1 MSDPSHLPEERPVLY
16 SQVRD
21 SIEDGDI
28 ILFRGNKHISQAIAQ
43 ISNSAYSHAGLV
55 LTWFGRRLLLSAEAP
70 KIQAIPLSV
79 AVAAYDGRVDWYKLE
94 AEARARLNIQKLAM
108 EALANLGVEYGTT
121 KLFDLAAHFVFGA
134 DVPDDEVRPRTMICS
149 QYVSR
154 CFRIGGSDLSPKSD
168 LATVPG
174 EIAASPL
181 VAYIAT
187 LAKEAKDVEELRDN
201 GVFS

>member
-1 MSDPSHLPEERPVLY
+1 MSDPSHLPVERRVFY

-28 ILFRGNKHISQAIAQ
+28 ILFRGNKQISQAIAQ
-43 ISNSAYSHAGLV
+43 ISRSAYSHAGLV
-55 LTWFGRRLLLSAEAP
+55 LTWFGRRMLVSAEAP
-70 KIQAIPLSV
+70 KIQAIPLSI
-79 AVAAYDGRVDWYKLE
+79 AVTAYDGRVDWYKLE
-94 AEARARLNIQKLAM
+94 AEARAQLNVQKLAL
-108 EALANLGVEYGTT
+108 EALTNLGVEYGTT

-134 DVPDDEVRPRTMICS
+134 DVPDDEANPRTMICS
-149 QYVSR
+149 QFVSR
-154 CFRIGGSDLSPKSD
+154 CFRVGGADLSPKSD

-187 LAKEAKDVEELRDN
+187 LSKDEESADAVRDRQAI
-201 GVFS
+201 